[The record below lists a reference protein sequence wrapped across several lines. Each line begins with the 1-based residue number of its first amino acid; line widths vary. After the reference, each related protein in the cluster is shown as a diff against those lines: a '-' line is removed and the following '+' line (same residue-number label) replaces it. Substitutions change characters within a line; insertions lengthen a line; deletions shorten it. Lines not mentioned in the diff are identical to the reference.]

1 MVTMLLPIGH
11 KVPGINALANGLGR
25 FHSGHA
31 CPKLPI
37 LFNPLRLKIT
47 GTRDSN
53 PPPILISIKS

>member
-31 CPKLPI
+31 CPKLPF
-37 LFNPLRLKIT
+37 LFNPLILKIT
-47 GTRDSN
+47 GARDGN
-53 PPPILISIKS
+53 PPRF